1 MRAPGPVSESGAPY
15 FIVYLSILRNPTN
28 SDKLQSHG
36 LSIHVTYFRLLK
48 MGAGFIYVRRRH
60 MVNYHFQDRFYIK
73 SIQNACK
80 MITL

>member
-1 MRAPGPVSESGAPY
+1 MLEQRGLSY
-15 FIVYLSILRNPTN
+15 FIVYLSILRNLTN

-36 LSIHVTYFRLLK
+36 LSIHALFLPSENGGRVLF
-48 MGAGFIYVRRRH
+48 MCGGRH